1 MNAVV
6 AKVASVALALAF
18 LASAPGPAVGRGGL
32 ATWTCIDRPGVGAL
46 ASDGVACPGRPN
58 PYESAASAAERN
70 RAAWLKRYPDEATF
84 EATRRNVLEQMR
96 AKTPPGEQDA
106 AAARVNRSFDA
117 QLKKL
122 RPLWQRPENP

>member
-6 AKVASVALALAF
+6 AKVAVVVLALAS
-18 LASAPGPAVGRGGL
+18 ASGPAGARGGL

-46 ASDGVACPGRPN
+46 ASDGVACPGRGD
-58 PYESAASAAERN
+58 PYESAASAAERK

-84 EATRRNVLEQMR
+84 EATRRNVLEQVR

-106 AAARVNRSFDA
+106 VATRVNRTFDA
-117 QLKKL
+117 QLKTL